1 MKLIWKIKNLLFLN
15 LIVIV
20 VFLIGLMAVFPKPV
34 IAEENTP
41 EWSYAGAA
49 NPTHWGEISPDF
61 ALCELGKN
69 QSPIN
74 INNAVE
80 ATPVQIEFN
89 YQPTPLLVVNNGYT
103 VQVNYHP
110 GSTMK
115 INDEE
120 YELIQFHF
128 HIPSEHTINNKASAL
143 EMHLVHRNAKNQ
155 LAVVGVM
162 MNKGSANPFI
172 DQIWQHITAVGKI
185 NDIEN
190 YTINAAN
197 LLPKNKAF
205 FSYIGSLTTPPCS
218 ENVKWNV
225 LTQAT
230 QVSEKQIAA
239 FQKLYQ
245 VNARPVQPI
254 NTRKIEFHPS

>member
-1 MKLIWKIKNLLFLN
+1 MKLSGKVKNILSSNLFIILT
-15 LIVIV
+15 
-20 VFLIGLMAVFPKPV
+20 FLIGLMVVFSTQV
-34 IAEENTP
+34 IAEENKP
-41 EWSYAGAA
+41 NWSYGGAN
-49 NPTHWGEISPDF
+49 NPTQWGEISPNF

-80 ATPVQIEFN
+80 GTPIKIQFN
-89 YQPTPLLVVNNGYT
+89 YQPTPLLVVNNGHT
-103 VQVNYHP
+103 VQVNYQP

-115 INDEE
+115 LNDDE

-128 HIPSEHTINNKASAL
+128 HTPSEHTINNKASAL

-162 MNKGSANPFI
+162 INKGTNNPFI
-172 DQIWQHITAVGKI
+172 AQIWQHISTVEK
-185 NDIEN
+185 NNEVQN
-190 YTINAAN
+190 STINAAN

-205 FSYIGSLTTPPCS
+205 FSYSGSLTTPPCS
-218 ENVKWNV
+218 ENVKWN
-225 LTQAT
+225 LLIEPI

-239 FQKLYQ
+239 FQSLYQ
-245 VNARPVQPI
+245 VNARPVQPVNSRMI
-254 NTRKIEFHPS
+254 KFHGQ